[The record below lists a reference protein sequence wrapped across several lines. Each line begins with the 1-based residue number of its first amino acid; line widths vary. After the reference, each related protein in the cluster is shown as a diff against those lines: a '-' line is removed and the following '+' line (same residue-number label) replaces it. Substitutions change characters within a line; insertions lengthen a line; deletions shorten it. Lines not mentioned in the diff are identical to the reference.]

1 MKEKKEVCLEIRIL
15 SNMIK
20 RHVDKAT
27 SKSFM
32 NNLTGTHGWALG
44 YLQAHKGQDIF
55 QKDIETAFSIRRSTA
70 THILQLMEKN
80 GLIIRISVEHDARL
94 KKIVLTEKARNLHA
108 LIVNEIK
115 NTESM
120 IIDGIQEQDVRTFF
134 SVVERMK
141 LNLEKT
147 DGAWIPPSEMTKG
160 RN

>member
-1 MKEKKEVCLEIRIL
+1 
-15 SNMIK
+15 
-20 RHVDKAT
+20 
-27 SKSFM
+27 
-32 NNLTGTHGWALG
+32 
-44 YLQAHKGQDIF
+44 
-55 QKDIETAFSIRRSTA
+55 
-70 THILQLMEKN
+70 
-80 GLIIRISVEHDARL
+80 VEHDARL